1 MPAKYPVIDYHT
13 HLSPE
18 HLDTILT
25 VMDHNGIDK
34 AVNLGWTHEEV
45 ELSAEASKE
54 ERSRA
59 WLDIMSQ
66 ALDAALET
74 FPADRFA
81 LFTTPDFSQID
92 RPDFATFV
100 AEELERSVEKGAKG
114 LKIFKQLGLTV
125 RDASGKLVSINDPR
139 LDLLW
144 EKPGELGV
152 PVSIHIA
159 DPKALFTPPTPD
171 NPEYE
176 VLQIFPEW
184 SFYGG
189 DYPSWE
195 EFLEEQRK
203 LVKNHPDTT
212 FVCVHFG
219 NASEDLDYVGRLLDE
234 NPNVCIDTAARVGFL
249 GAHPA
254 DQLREFF
261 IKYQDRILFGT
272 DFGVGN
278 FPGSG
283 RFWLGVGD
291 GQEKTVEDCHA
302 YYEAQWPF
310 YESDAKDLPRPCP
323 ISGRPLL
330 DGLHLPPEVL
340 EKFYYKNARGLI
352 PGWH

>member
-13 HLSPE
+13 HFYPE
-18 HLDTILT
+18 YLERVLT

-34 AVNLGWTHEEV
+34 AVNLGDND
-45 ELSAEASKE
+45 
-54 ERSRA
+54 ERYD
-59 WLDIMSQ
+59 LDV
-66 ALDAALET
+66 ALKT

-81 LFTTPDFSQID
+81 LFFTPDFSQID

-100 AEELERSVEKGAKG
+100 AEELGRKVEKGARG
-114 LKIFKQLGLTV
+114 LKIFKELGLIY
-125 RDASGKLVSINDPR
+125 RDASGKLVSVNDPR

-144 EKPGELGV
+144 EKPAELGV
-152 PVSIHIA
+152 PVSIHVA
-159 DPKALFTPPTPD
+159 DPKAFFTPPTPD

-184 SFYGG
+184 SCYGG

-234 NPNVCIDTAARVGFL
+234 NPNVCIDTAARVSFL

-272 DFGVGN
+272 DFGVGY
-278 FPGSG
+278 FPPEDKT
-283 RFWLGVGD
+283 FWLGVGD
-291 GQEKTVEDCHA
+291 GQEKTIEDCHA

-310 YESDAKDLPRPCP
+310 YESDEKGLPRPCP
-323 ISGRPLL
+323 VSGRPRV
-330 DGLHLPPEVL
+330 DGLNLPPEVL
-340 EKFYYKNARGLI
+340 EKFYYKNAKRLI